1 MGWGWQQSHRKPPAA
16 ESPPTYSGVRR
27 SSAPGPQGAE
37 PRSRCGPPPAEPE
50 GQAPPPGAPLRPRT
64 IPPGPAR
71 GLAVSIRSGLTLPRP
86 PLCLRTNPSN
96 GATPP
101 TRSICTA
108 RFRLQGPT
116 RSICIARF
124 RLHGTWLHPSPSH
137 RDSASGP
144 SRSESVSRSTKP
156 RPLPNISSSTFG
168 SSRLG
173 RMHSLTPAS
182 GSALGR
188 HQLPSSRN
196 LRPRPL
202 LLQALPSWGVLAPRP
217 NPIGE
222 APPRAPAVRSPLWQA
237 HPTRRRSV
245 GLLASLQNVAP
256 SSDRTS

>member
-1 MGWGWQQSHRKPPAA
+1 MGGVAA
-16 ESPPTYSGVRR
+16 VTRRAAGRGEPTHVLGGQTKLRPWASRGGASLALR
-27 SSAPGPQGAE
+27 SSTCRAGG
-37 PRSRCGPPPAEPE
+37 
-50 GQAPPPGAPLRPRT
+50 
-64 IPPGPAR
+64 PGPAPWSPAPAPDNPARSR
-71 GLAVSIRSGLTLPRP
+71 GPAVSIRSGLTLPRP

-144 SRSESVSRSTKP
+144 SGSESVSRSTKP

-173 RMHSLTPAS
+173 RRHSLTPAS

-222 APPRAPAVRSPLWQA
+222 GPAPSTRRPFSALAGSPHSSALGRPPRL
-237 HPTRRRSV
+237 
-245 GLLASLQNVAP
+245 P
-256 SSDRTS
+256 SECRTVL